1 MHGRDDGVAAPP
13 RERPGASST
22 ALAGR
27 ALVLLGGGGEEPG
40 KRCELVWVGEEED
53 AIARS

>member
-1 MHGRDDGVAAPP
+1 MHGRDNGVAAPP

-27 ALVLLGGGGEEPG
+27 ALFLLGGGGEEPG
-40 KRCELVWVGEEED
+40 QLFKLVWVGEDED